1 MNSLHRYR
9 LTMAGIDA
17 LKVALIAEAE
27 LRRGR
32 TFEEWSKA
40 EAMAV
45 WAAARD
51 FAQQHGLPV
60 PTLDDVERLERHA
73 CGHTDYVSKWALY
86 IVELMVRAEPEPATA

>member
-1 MNSLHRYR
+1 MNPLHRYR

-17 LKVALIAEAE
+17 LKAALVAEAE

-45 WAAARD
+45 WAGARD
-51 FAQQHGLPV
+51 FAQQHGLAV
-60 PTLDDVERLERHA
+60 PTLADVERLERHA
-73 CGHTDYVSKWALY
+73 CGHIDYGSKWALY
-86 IVELMVRAEPEPATA
+86 IVELMMTAEPATA